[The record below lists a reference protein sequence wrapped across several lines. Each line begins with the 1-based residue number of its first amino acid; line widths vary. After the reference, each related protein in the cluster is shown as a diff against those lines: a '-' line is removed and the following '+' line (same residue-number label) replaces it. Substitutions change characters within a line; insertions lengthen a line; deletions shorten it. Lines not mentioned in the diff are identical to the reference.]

1 MESENQLKITAT
13 RLRSVTN
20 TCRVSLSDSST
31 IELSIDLVAKYALA
45 KGRAV
50 TRDELESICRE
61 QRIQTVKSKAL
72 GIVSRR
78 SRSVE
83 ELRAKLKEK
92 GYETDEI
99 ELGVGFLKEF
109 GYLDDEKYASDFAR
123 NYIKRKPSGAARVEI
138 ELRRRG
144 IASETAKRAS
154 REALGAV
161 DALELAIEAAQ
172 KKLRM
177 LGRKPFEKQKQSL
190 INFLR
195 GKGFDWE
202 VIRET
207 VGRVLP
213 KTEE

>member
-1 MESENQLKITAT
+1 MESENLLKITAT
-13 RLRSVTN
+13 RLRSITN

-45 KGRAV
+45 KGRTV

-99 ELGVGFLKEF
+99 DLGVGFLKEF
-109 GYLDDEKYASDFAR
+109 GYLDDEKYATDFAR

-161 DALELAIEAAQ
+161 DAIELAMEAAQ

-177 LGRKPFEKQKQSL
+177 IGRKPFEKQKQSL

-195 GKGFDWE
+195 GKGFDWD

-207 VGRVLP
+207 VGKVLT
-213 KTEE
+213 KSEE